1 MKVVAWRPLATA
13 VLLLGGLLP
22 SAWSALVPSE
32 PVVVG
37 VEDDCAPFSW
47 VGKNGQPQGYSVE
60 VVRKAFAEM
69 KVPLKL
75 VVLPFERCMREARLG
90 KVAACFNSMFNE
102 DTAKDFHLHEAPI
115 FHEPLG
121 VLALASAPRDPVDQH
136 ALQGRTVGYVQ
147 SYQYPDW
154 FMKNTAIT
162 RVPARSDK
170 ALLLMLARGRVDF
183 ALYGPTMAAW
193 YLQTA
198 PELNGVRL
206 RMVGKV
212 SNDGFGVAF
221 SRRHAQ
227 GEVLRHSFDQALV
240 RLQAQGAFKDLRR
253 QYLPTLEP

>member
-1 MKVVAWRPLATA
+1 MKVVTWRPLVTA
-13 VLLLGGLLP
+13 VLLWGGLLP
-22 SAWSALVPSE
+22 CAGAALLPSE

-37 VEDDCAPFSW
+37 VEDDCAPFAW
-47 VGKNGQPQGYSVE
+47 VGADGQPRGYSVE
-60 VVRKAFAEM
+60 VVRKAFSEM
-69 KVPLKL
+69 NVPLRL

-102 DTAKDFHLHEAPI
+102 DTAKEFHLHEAPL

-121 VLALASAPRDPVDQH
+121 VLALASAPRDAVDQH
-136 ALQGRTVGYVQ
+136 ALRGRTVGYVQ

-154 FMKNTAIT
+154 FMKSTAIT

-198 PELNGVRL
+198 PELKGVRL
-206 RMVGKV
+206 RMVGQV

-227 GEVLRHSFDQALV
+227 GEALRHSFDQALV
-240 RLQAQGAFKDLRR
+240 KLQARGAFKDLRR
-253 QYLPTLEP
+253 QYLPALEP

>member
-1 MKVVAWRPLATA
+1 MKWVTWRPLVAAALLCA
-13 VLLLGGLLP
+13 VWLPCARAALP
-22 SAWSALVPSE
+22 SSE

-37 VEDDCAPFSW
+37 VEDDCAPFAW
-47 VGKNGQPQGYSVE
+47 VGKDGQPQGYSVE
-60 VVRKAFAEM
+60 VVRQAFVEM
-69 KVPLKL
+69 NVPLKL

-102 DTAKDFHLHEAPI
+102 DTAKDFHLHEAPL

-121 VLALASAPRDPVDQH
+121 VLALASAPRDAVDQQ

-154 FMKNTAIT
+154 FMSGTTIT

-170 ALLLMLARGRVDF
+170 ALLLMLAKGRVDF

-193 YLQTA
+193 YLKTA
-198 PELNGVRL
+198 PELAGVRL
-206 RMVGKV
+206 RMVGHV

-221 SRRHAQ
+221 SRRHPRGA
-227 GEVLRHSFDQALV
+227 ELRHGFDQALMK
-240 RLQAQGAFKDLRR
+240 LQARGAFKDLKRH
-253 QYLPTLEP
+253 YLPVLEP